1 MGISELKF
9 KKFSG
14 ALPPEPPPGLCPGP
28 AGGLTAPPRPPAGL
42 DTPSVCHKGLWPLI

>member
-9 KKFSG
+9 KNFFFGGG
-14 ALPPEPPPGLCPGP
+14 ALPPDPGP

-42 DTPSVCHKGLWPLI
+42 DMPSACHKGLWPLI